1 MIKISKGK
9 NSGFKWHLVTDI
21 QEFSGKKLNRKI
33 VIEEKNEEKLL
44 FSLEIFELEG
54 VYNEKYFKQ
63 TNCLKENEK
72 IL

>member
-1 MIKISKGK
+1 MTPGHRHTRVFWEKIE
-9 NSGFKWHLVTDI
+9 
-21 QEFSGKKLNRKI
+21 QENCDRR
-33 VIEEKNEEKLL
+33 KNEEKLL